1 MNKPIKYVFVTF
13 SCILSWLIFFL
24 VPQNIDS
31 HNRVENLNKI
41 ESFDISIFLQILQEP
56 LVHFVGKL
64 LQIFGVLSAFS
75 MQLTLYSI
83 IIVIAIKVMSTR
95 FVFFPLL
102 FIFPPIWLLLFNI
115 QPMCISLLISY
126 FILTTRK
133 DFKSSTKAF
142 RKDMVFLIVALGFH
156 WVSFVL
162 IPIVFIKHK
171 KFLLITV
178 VLLVSAVMILFLGWS
193 LGQQLGNKIDVYKA
207 ASFNESSMI
216 HVYLAIALAIIL
228 CGMNLAFRSNNII
241 LRFNSMIYIYIILLV
256 IFSLDTVG
264 YKAASRLAFI
274 LDIWIILDLIMFW
287 IPTKIKKGPVINFEN
302 KSYPVVPV

>member
-83 IIVIAIKVMSTR
+83 IIVIAMKVMSTR

>member
-1 MNKPIKYVFVTF
+1 MNKPIKYLLVTF

-24 VPQNIDS
+24 APENIDS
-31 HNRVENLNKI
+31 HIRVENLNKI

-56 LVHFVGKL
+56 LVHFVGKF

-83 IIVIAIKVMSTR
+83 IIIVAIKVMSTK

-102 FIFPPIWLLLFNI
+102 FIFPPTWLLLFNI

-133 DFKSSTKAF
+133 DFKPSKKAF
-142 RKDMVFLIVALGFH
+142 SKDILYMIVALGFH

-162 IPIVFIKHK
+162 IPIIFIKHK
-171 KFLLITV
+171 KFLLGT
-178 VLLVSAVMILFLGWS
+178 VLLLVAAVVILFLGYS
-193 LGQQLGNKIDVYKA
+193 LGQQLENKIDVYKA
-207 ASFNESSMI
+207 ASFSESSII
-216 HVYLAIALAIIL
+216 HVYLAIALAVIL
-228 CGMNLAFRSNNII
+228 CGMNLAFRSNNIV

-274 LDIWIILDLIMFW
+274 LDIWIFLDLMMFW
-287 IPTKIKKGPVINFEN
+287 IPTTIKKGPVLNFEN